1 MSMSESRLNVGR
13 RQVETIEIAEGFLGA
28 HVLFALN
35 ELQVFDR
42 LAHGP
47 RSAHELAAETATKP
61 EPLIRLLNGGVA
73 VGLLIVAS
81 GRYSNSDLAATTL
94 VSGGPG
100 HLRDW
105 MRWMS
110 RLAERFP
117 KLAECV
123 RSGEPVED
131 PSLHLGGDPDFTRD
145 FIMGM
150 HDYARLRGSEVIR
163 FLDLSDARRL
173 IDVGGGPGTYAILFA
188 KAWPD
193 LEVTVFDLP
202 EVVKIA
208 QENSRA
214 AGVGDQVH
222 IMAGS
227 YLENDLGEG
236 YDVAFLSDVLHQEDP
251 DAAAAVLRGAYRAL
265 RPGGRLV
272 VQGMFLNED
281 RASPRWPVLASLIML
296 VIYGQG
302 RIYSAG
308 ETMRMVEEAGFRG
321 PELVRMSL
329 LNVNSLVLADRP

>member
-1 MSMSESRLNVGR
+1 VSESRVTVGR
-13 RQVETIEIAEGFLGA
+13 LQVEALQVAEGFLGA

-42 LAHGP
+42 LADGP
-47 RSAHELAAETATKP
+47 RSAPELAADTAAET
-61 EPLIRLLNGGVA
+61 EPLTRLLNGGVA
-73 VGLLIVAS
+73 VGLLTLAS
-81 GRYSNSDLAATTL
+81 GRYSNSALAASTL

-117 KLAECV
+117 RLADCV

-150 HDYARLRGSEVIR
+150 HDYARSRGSEVVS
-163 FLDLSDARRL
+163 FLDLSEVRRL

-188 KAWPD
+188 QAWPE

-236 YDVAFLSDVLHQEDP
+236 YDIAFLSDVLHQEDP
-251 DAAAAVLRGAYRAL
+251 EAAAAVLRRVYLAL

-281 RASPRWPVLASLIML
+281 HTSPRWPALASLIML

-302 RIYSAG
+302 RIYSAA

-329 LNVNSLVLADRP
+329 LNVNSLILADRP